1 MRLMSSVIFVI
12 LVLIVLALSAVVFLL
27 LKQKPGEKS
36 EAILMLQ
43 QQINN
48 LSETLDNRL
57 SESARI
63 IQSQS
68 NQSAQVFAQVY
79 EKLAQLD
86 ATNQQ
91 VVGHTE
97 KILELESIFKN
108 PKQRGIVGE
117 FMLESLL
124 KNILPPSQYFLQH
137 KIGTDEATGKELIV
151 DAAILVDKNKVIPVD
166 AKFSA
171 DTYNRIVGEKDA
183 NQRAQLEKL
192 FVQDLK
198 NRIDETAKY
207 VQPTKGT
214 MDYALMFIPADRIYS
229 DLLDNEIGG
238 AIKSNT
244 RSLIDYGHEKK
255 VHVVSPTTFNVFL
268 MTILQG
274 LRAFKISEFAQEIR
288 QRMEFLRKHL
298 NAYEEYLKKIGSN
311 LNLTVSAYNSAYKEF
326 GKIDKDVAKITGQS
340 SKVEVKQLERPENPD
355 EAG

>member
-1 MRLMSSVIFVI
+1 M
-12 LVLIVLALSAVVFLL
+12 LL
-27 LKQKPGEKS
+27 
-36 EAILMLQ
+36 LQ
-43 QQINN
+43 QQINALN
-48 LSETLDNRL
+48 QTLDNRL
-57 SESARI
+57 SESARL
-63 IQSQS
+63 IQTQS
-68 NQSAQVFAQVY
+68 NQSAQIFSQVY

-108 PKQRGIVGE
+108 PKQTGIVGE
-117 FMLESLL
+117 FLLTNLL
-124 KNILPPSQYFLQH
+124 KNILPPTQYLLQH
-137 KIGTDEATGKELIV
+137 KLGVDENTGKEMIV
-151 DAAILVDKNKVIPVD
+151 DAVILVDKNKMIPVD

-171 DTYNRIVGEKDA
+171 ANYNRIVAEKDPQ
-183 NQRAQLEKL
+183 QREQLEKL

-214 MDYALMFIPADRIYS
+214 MDYALMFIPSDRIYS

-274 LRAFKISEFAQEIR
+274 LRAFEISKFAQEIR
-288 QRMEFLRKHL
+288 ERMKLRKHL
-298 NAYEEYLKKIGSN
+298 NGYEEYLKKVGNN
-311 LNLTVSAYNSAYKEF
+311 LGLTVSAYNSAYKEF
-326 GKIDKDVAKITGQS
+326 GKIDKDVAKITGKSPQA
-340 SKVEVKQLERPENPD
+340 EIKQLDKPLD
-355 EAG
+355 E

>member
-1 MRLMSSVIFVI
+1 MMTGTVI
-12 LVLIVLALSAVVFLL
+12 LILSAIILL
-27 LKQKPGEKS
+27 LLGIIFFLWQKKPAEKN
-36 EAILMLQ
+36 EALLLLQ
-43 QQINN
+43 QQVNALN
-48 LSETLDNRL
+48 QTLDNRL
-57 SESARI
+57 SESARL
-63 IQSQS
+63 IQTQS
-68 NQSAQVFAQVY
+68 NQSAQIFSQVY

-108 PKQRGIVGE
+108 PKQKGIVGE
-117 FMLESLL
+117 FLLESLL
-124 KNILPPSQYFLQH
+124 KNILPPTQYLLQH
-137 KIGTDEATGKELIV
+137 NLGVDEATGKELIV
-151 DAAILVDKNKVIPVD
+151 DAVILVDKNKMIPID

-171 DTYNRIVGEKDA
+171 DNYNRIVAEKDPQ
-183 NQRAQLEKL
+183 QREQFEKM

-274 LRAFKISEFAQEIR
+274 LRAFEIGKFAQEIR

-298 NAYEEYLKKIGSN
+298 NGYEEYLKKVGKN
-311 LNLTVSAYNSAYKEF
+311 LDLTVSAYNSAYKEF
-326 GKIDKDVAKITGQS
+326 GKIDKDVAKITGGEPQA
-340 SKVEVKQLERPENPD
+340 EIKQLDGPLD
-355 EAG
+355 E